1 MDETQRTITIKVEA
15 DHPALRESITKLLK
29 DFIVWYDRADT
40 DGYTLNEIIE
50 DFWFDEEERK
60 TLVEEAKRYSRY
72 RH

>member
-1 MDETQRTITIKVEA
+1 MAKALNTITIKVEA
-15 DHPALRESITKLLK
+15 DHSALRDRLTELLK

-40 DGYTLNEIIE
+40 DGYTLNEIVE

-60 TLVEEAKRYSRY
+60 TLAEEAKRYSRY